1 MGICHHPTQRVCVL
15 LLDCWFCRLSIIDNA
30 PWLFFPFSILFFF
43 VYRKYPEWQAR
54 SGLHYYHVM
63 SNHSWDL
70 SDTEHRW
77 YNRETKLRSHI
88 PGRYLTLYRK
98 GIMPSH
104 ISHWFTSHSR
114 FFTCVYVQRLLMSK
128 NVNSMVTFIHNLQA
142 SMETDLLDTVVS
154 IHTLIPQ
161 TKPFDASRSELSF
174 LPFIGNLAKGLYGT
188 STVRDVNLLA
198 SYIYALNRKT
208 RLVTHVL

>member
-1 MGICHHPTQRVCVL
+1 
-15 LLDCWFCRLSIIDNA
+15 
-30 PWLFFPFSILFFF
+30 
-43 VYRKYPEWQAR
+43 
-54 SGLHYYHVM
+54 
-63 SNHSWDL
+63 
-70 SDTEHRW
+70 
-77 YNRETKLRSHI
+77 
-88 PGRYLTLYRK
+88 
-98 GIMPSH
+98 
-104 ISHWFTSHSR
+104 
-114 FFTCVYVQRLLMSK
+114 MSK

-161 TKPFDASRSELSF
+161 TKSFDASRSELSF